1 MTRKDDSHMATEEAK
16 TKHPAL
22 WVPTLYVAEGIPFVA
37 TATVSVLM
45 YKSLGLPDSKI
56 AAFTSLVMWP
66 WTLKPLW
73 SPFME
78 MYKTKK
84 FFVVATQ
91 FLGGLSFAL
100 LAFSLSSDSFVRYS
114 LAFFALIAFNSA
126 THDIAAD
133 GLYIASLSRENQAKF
148 VGVQSACWNIGKV
161 LAQGALVN
169 VAGVLEK
176 KLGPQAGWGI
186 VMGVFATILIL
197 FSIYHRIMLPS
208 GKPAQRVGSAKDTFR
223 EFWHVTVTFFRK
235 KHVWW
240 GIAFIILYRFAEGQ
254 AQKIFPLF
262 LRADR
267 ARGGLGLSTND
278 VGIGYGWIGPLP
290 FIAGSILGGYFASRL
305 TLRRAMVP
313 LCAIFNLPYIAYL
326 FLAWVQPDSLAVV
339 AGAIAV
345 EMFGYGFGFVAVTL
359 FMMQQMATGPYK
371 MAHYAVATG
380 VMNLGLMLPGFWSGY
395 LSDAIGYKNFFVWVM
410 ASTVISFIVTWLV
423 PFKTEAEIAGENEAV
438 AHAAVSQVA

>member
-1 MTRKDDSHMATEEAK
+1 MASEESKTR
-16 TKHPAL
+16 HPAL
-22 WVPTLYVAEGIPFVA
+22 WVPTLYVAEGLPFVA
-37 TATVSVLM
+37 TGTVSVLM
-45 YKSLGLPDSKI
+45 YKSLGLSDAKI

-78 MYKTKK
+78 MYRTKK
-84 FFVVATQ
+84 FFVLSTQ

-100 LAFSLSSDSFVRYS
+100 LAFSLSSDAFVRYS

-133 GLYIASLSRENQAKF
+133 GLYIESLSKENQAKF
-148 VGVQSACWNIGKV
+148 VGVQGACWNIGKI

-169 VAGVLEK
+169 VAGVLETK
-176 KLGPQAGWGI
+176 MGPKAGWAI
-186 VMGVFATILIL
+186 VMGIFAAVLVL
-197 FSIYHRIMLPS
+197 FSIYHRVMLPT
-208 GKPAQRVGSAKDTFR
+208 GKQATRVGTTKDTLR

-240 GIAFIILYRFAEGQ
+240 GVAFIILYRFAEGQ

-267 ARGGLGLSTND
+267 ANGGLGLSTGD

-290 FIAGSILGGYFASRL
+290 FILGSIVGGYFASKM
-305 TLRRAMVP
+305 TLRRALLP
-313 LCAIFNLPYIAYL
+313 LCAIFNLPYLAYL
-326 FLAWVQPDSLAVV
+326 FLAWTKPASLVVV
-339 AGAIAV
+339 AGAITV

-380 VMNLGLMLPGFWSGY
+380 VMNLGLILPGLWTGY
-395 LSDAIGYKNFFVWVM
+395 LSDAIGYKNFFLWVM
-410 ASTVISFIVTWLV
+410 ASTLISFIVTWLV
-423 PFKTEAEIAGENEAV
+423 PFKNEEEVAAENEATQL
-438 AHAAVSQVA
+438 AMS

>member
-1 MTRKDDSHMATEEAK
+1 MASQQ
-16 TKHPAL
+16 TKGFHPAL
-22 WVPTLYVAEGIPFVA
+22 WVPTLYIAEGLPFVA
-37 TATVSVLM
+37 TSIVAALM

-56 AAFTSLVMWP
+56 AAFTSIIGLT

-78 MYKTKK
+78 MYRTKK
-84 FFVVATQ
+84 FFVVTTQ

-100 LAFSLSSDSFVRYS
+100 LAMSLSSEAFVRYS

-133 GLYIASLSRENQAKF
+133 GLYIESLSKENQARF
-148 VGVQSACWNIGKV
+148 VGVQGACWNIGKI
-161 LAQGALVN
+161 LAQGALVS
-169 VAGVLEK
+169 VAGVLEV

-186 VMGVFATILIL
+186 VMGIFASILIL
-197 FSIYHRIMLPS
+197 FSIYHRIVLPS
-208 GKPAQRVGSAKDTFR
+208 GKPGVRVGTTNDTLR
-223 EFWHVTVTFFRK
+223 EFWHVTVTFFKK
-235 KHVWW
+235 KHVFW
-240 GIAFIILYRFAEGQ
+240 GIAFILLYRFAEGQ

-267 ARGGLGLSTND
+267 AHGGLGLSTGD
-278 VGIGYGWIGPLP
+278 VGIGYGWVGPLP
-290 FIAGSILGGYFASRL
+290 FIFGSILGGYFASKL
-305 TLRRAMVP
+305 TLRRALLP
-313 LCAIFNLPYIAYL
+313 LCAMFNLPYAAYL
-326 FLAWVQPDSLAVV
+326 FLAWFQPDSLTVV

-380 VMNLGLMLPGFWSGY
+380 VMNLGMMLPGFWSGY
-395 LSDAIGYKNFFVWVM
+395 LSDAIGYKNFFIWVM
-410 ASTVISFIVTWLV
+410 ASTVASFTVAVFV
-423 PFKTEAEIAGENEAV
+423 PFKNEEEVAAENNEAPQL
-438 AHAAVSQVA
+438 APETT

>member
-1 MTRKDDSHMATEEAK
+1 MQGEESK
-16 TKHPAL
+16 KQHPAL
-22 WVPTLYVAEGIPFVA
+22 WVPTLYIAEGLPFVA
-37 TATVSVLM
+37 TGTVSVLM
-45 YKSLGLPDSKI
+45 YKSLGLSDAKI

-84 FFVVATQ
+84 YFVLGTE
-91 FLGGLSFAL
+91 FLGGLCFAL
-100 LAFSLSSDSFVRYS
+100 LAFSLSSDAFVRYS

-133 GLYIASLSRENQAKF
+133 GLYIESLTKENQAKF
-148 VGVQSACWNIGKV
+148 VGVQGACWNIGKI

-176 KLGPQAGWGI
+176 KMGPQAGWGI
-186 VMGVFATILIL
+186 VMGIFGGVLVL
-197 FSIYHRIMLPS
+197 FSIYHRIVLPS
-208 GKPAQRVGSAKDTFR
+208 GKQATHVGTAEQTFR

-240 GIAFIILYRFAEGQ
+240 GVAFIVLYRFAEGQ

-267 ARGGLGLSTND
+267 VKGGLGLSTGD

-290 FIAGSILGGYFASRL
+290 FIVGSILGGYFASKVS
-305 TLRRAMVP
+305 LRRALLP
-313 LCAIFNLPYIAYL
+313 LCAIFKLPYHAYFL
-326 FLAWVQPDSLAVV
+326 LAWVQPDSLAVV
-339 AGAIAV
+339 AGAITV

-380 VMNLGLMLPGFWSGY
+380 VMNLGLILPGLWTGF
-395 LSDAIGYKNFFVWVM
+395 LSDAIGYKNFFIWVM
-410 ASTVISFIVTWLV
+410 GSTVVSFVVTWLV
-423 PFKTEAEIAGENEAV
+423 PFKSEEEVAAENAGAALAV
-438 AHAAVSQVA
+438 